1 MPIWKKPQ
9 KDNDARQRVIDLGA
23 IDSLRFV
30 QYQQWHDLLLAG
42 PTRSVV
48 GTLGN
53 DFPGLYYYDPRQR
66 VEHVLMF
73 DGPIDWRTCTL
84 DRRVAVGPDGK
95 SHLFVGLFSD
105 TDLDKSI
112 LVKDFEQ
119 ERQFLKGQ
127 DSEDRDAMPDQWEE
141 LRILT
146 RESFRLL
153 PIPNAGVAYD
163 WETTASKCLATLNKR
178 RSYRE
183 LAGNKLLLFF
193 QTFEGEKSTYIQVP
207 AKEYERTAELISQAG
222 LASSLLS
229 YAEGKLRAGDVFREL
244 GLNLERTLNY
254 FYDPETE
261 FFNNTYPPRG
271 EEWTRAVIDTWYPV
285 HNLFHV
291 LRAARLAL
299 DKELLG
305 LAHKAVNRAI
315 SFVHAC
321 NYQIPLFAKLSK
333 ASEQGSAN
341 DAGIIGFALNPSVLG
356 MYAML
361 LVEAAM
367 AFPEDADRY
376 RGEAADAL
384 MNLHRWPIH
393 QLFHQTIQL
402 SWAAWASHRL
412 GKHEWRDDFVR
423 CLLLSCYRR
432 GEHAGLFQGC
442 AGLMYPTFRESVE
455 AVTPWIEFMDDIP
468 DLPLRNVLDLVFDK
482 ARRFLS
488 PAPHSPLPQEGLATL
503 EQPLA
508 GNIGIAIYA
517 APQLF
522 DLAHLQ
528 RKLIRKR
535 AEGIER

>member
-1 MPIWKKPQ
+1 MPEAGKP
-9 KDNDARQRVIDLGA
+9 NDWA
-23 IDSLRFV
+23 
-30 QYQQWHDLLLAG
+30 
-42 PTRSVV
+42 
-48 GTLGN
+48 
-53 DFPGLYYYDPRQR
+53 
-66 VEHVLMF
+66 
-73 DGPIDWRTCTL
+73 
-84 DRRVAVGPDGK
+84 
-95 SHLFVGLFSD
+95 
-105 TDLDKSI
+105 
-112 LVKDFEQ
+112 
-119 ERQFLKGQ
+119 
-127 DSEDRDAMPDQWEE
+127 
-141 LRILT
+141 
-146 RESFRLL
+146 
-153 PIPNAGVAYD
+153 
-163 WETTASKCLATLNKR
+163 TTASQCLATLKER
-178 RSYRE
+178 GSYSA
-183 LAGNKLLLFF
+183 LAGNEFLLFF
-193 QTFEGEKSTYIQVP
+193 QTFESGTSTYEQLP
-207 AKEYERTAELISQAG
+207 TKEYDRSAELISQAG

-229 YAEGKLRAGDVFREL
+229 CAEGKLRDGDEYKKL
-244 GLNLERTLNY
+244 GLTLEKTLKY

-261 FFNNTYPPRG
+261 LFNNTYPPRG

-361 LVEAAM
+361 LVEAATV
-367 AFPEDADRY
+367 FPEDADKY